1 MVKRFVNLKGPL
13 TDIGESL
20 VGLFKKEKIHLI
32 DIHPVRLRKLIAY
45 EFHYEVPIEWSP
57 FRTGRKDL
65 RPWRELTKTDV
76 IEGLLET
83 QFKNFSV
90 EVDAGT
96 TAKPVNNDKDWYVE
110 ARVYFIPRNDSP
122 TA

>member
-20 VGLFKKEKIHLI
+20 VGIFKKEGIHLI
-32 DIHPVRLRKLIAY
+32 DIQPDRLRKLIAY
-45 EFHYEVPIEWSP
+45 GFQYEVPIEWFP
-57 FRTGRKDL
+57 FREGRKDM

-83 QFKNFSV
+83 QFVNFRI

-96 TAKPVNNDKDWYVE
+96 TAKPVNDDKDWYVE
-110 ARVYFIPRNDSP
+110 ARVYFLPKNTSSD
-122 TA
+122 